1 MPESLKLSHQVNVSR
16 PRGAVCRSHKPL
28 GLLRGRGM
36 GSRRKSEQSALDGD
50 ITLSDSS
57 NKTGALDQE
66 KDRERERNE
75 HRVTDAITRT

>member
-1 MPESLKLSHQVNVSR
+1 
-16 PRGAVCRSHKPL
+16 
-28 GLLRGRGM
+28 M

-57 NKTGALDQE
+57 NKTRGLDQE

-75 HRVTDAITRT
+75 HRVTDAIT